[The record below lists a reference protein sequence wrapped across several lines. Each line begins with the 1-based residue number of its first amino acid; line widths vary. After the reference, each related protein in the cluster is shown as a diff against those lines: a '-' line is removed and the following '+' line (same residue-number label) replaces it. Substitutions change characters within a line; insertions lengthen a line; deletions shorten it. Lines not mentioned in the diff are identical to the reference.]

1 MEKNLI
7 VSENRIESE
16 YFNLN
21 GNALVSLVCMCMYWY
36 KILSNM
42 LMLTSYM
49 LKERLVS
56 NGIHTNR
63 K

>member
-21 GNALVSLVCMCMYWY
+21 RNAQVSLVCMCMYWY

-49 LKERLVS
+49 LKIETRFQWDT
-56 NGIHTNR
+56 HQ
-63 K
+63 